1 MDILAVG
8 SPKLIKISC
17 STTAP
22 TDALEETTLDASGL
36 KFTGGQYQ
44 WNWKT
49 AKTDSGCWRLDLI
62 LVDGQTY
69 SANFQFK

>member
-1 MDILAVG
+1 M
-8 SPKLIKISC
+8 
-17 STTAP
+17 
-22 TDALEETTLDASGL
+22 
-36 KFTGGQYQ
+36 GGQYQ